1 MPKIVR
7 KTSQSLKQI
16 ALVCILGSLSACV
29 TQNFAEDKP
38 VVDRDYNN
46 TQVAVTRISLALSYL
61 NKGHMTQAKSNL
73 EKAKKLA
80 PNMPEV
86 YTAFAHYYE
95 KVGEYDKAEASYN
108 EALSLDENSADTL
121 NNLGV
126 FLCRQS
132 RVDEAEQAFLKA
144 IEVPTYVRVSESY
157 ENIALCYLKENNFDK
172 AEYAIKRS
180 IDHSPNS
187 ASSLMQMAQIK
198 YAKADYEQSEVYL
211 SRYEFATRRFTPQ
224 AIALAYKVNLK
235 LGEIDV
241 ANSYATML
249 LEMFPQSTQAMQ
261 YLDNELEH
269 IAADDLALE
278 YRKYKLLQSGV
289 EINQKPIIVKRK
301 VVSKQIQP
309 AVVVATPANNKSLNT
324 ATNVV
329 NGSPTVATASNQLPA
344 SNVASKSIT
353 PANTAAP
360 IIVSTTPKT
369 TKANANNTKA
379 TTNSVVNS
387 PVIANVPTTKPVANA
402 SAASI
407 DGPVHIV
414 VKGDNLYQVSLKYNI
429 MISSIR
435 RWNDLK
441 QESIHVG
448 QVLRLTKP

>member
-1 MPKIVR
+1 MPKIAR

-16 ALVCILGSLSACV
+16 AFVCILGSLSACV

-38 VVDRDYNN
+38 VVERDYSDN
-46 TQVAVTRISLALSYL
+46 QVAVTRISLAISYL
-61 NKGHMTQAKSNL
+61 NKGHMAQAKSNL

-95 KVGEYDKAEASYN
+95 KVGEYEQAEASYK

-132 RVDEAEQAFLKA
+132 RVDEAEQVFLKA
-144 IEVPTYVRVSESY
+144 IAVPTYVRVSESY
-157 ENIALCYLKENNFDK
+157 ENIALCHLKEHNFDK

-187 ASSLMQMAQIK
+187 ASSLMQMAQIQ
-198 YAKADYEQSEVYL
+198 YAKADYAQSDNYL
-211 SRYEFATRRFTPQ
+211 GRFELATRRFTPQ

-235 LGEIDV
+235 LGETDV

-249 LEMFPQSTQAMQ
+249 LEMFPKSNQSIQ

-289 EINQKPIIVKRK
+289 KINKKPIVVTRK
-301 VVSKQIQP
+301 VSHKQTEPKVVVTAVDKNSLNLATNPANGGQTIVVSKPVVQP
-309 AVVVATPANNKSLNT
+309 LSTAV
-324 ATNVV
+324 
-329 NGSPTVATASNQLPA
+329 
-344 SNVASKSIT
+344 
-353 PANTAAP
+353 
-360 IIVSTTPKT
+360 
-369 TKANANNTKA
+369 TKA
-379 TTNSVVNS
+379 TTASANTKTASTNVSKVVHS
-387 PVIANVPTTKPVANA
+387 PVVTNAPSSTVNHAPSKKPVSNTH
-402 SAASI
+402 SPSI

-414 VKGDNLYQVSLKYNI
+414 VKGDNLYQISMKYNI